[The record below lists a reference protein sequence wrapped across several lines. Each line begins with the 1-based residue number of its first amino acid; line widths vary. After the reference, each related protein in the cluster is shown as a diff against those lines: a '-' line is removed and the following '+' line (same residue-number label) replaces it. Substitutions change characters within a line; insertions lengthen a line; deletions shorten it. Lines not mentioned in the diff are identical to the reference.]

1 MRIIAAIECGGRTVF
16 LSDELILKGK
26 RMFIKKMTALAMA
39 LMFLV
44 ASNVTRV
51 EAAPVNTLTPEQIEA
66 IVRNMYDKFAAF
78 DAQGTTNCFAPDGTI
93 EDSVGTTPI
102 QGTQAIL
109 AYQQT
114 FPTLLNELRFQSV
127 DITVGG
133 QEAAIK
139 WRIRFKTKTGNVFF
153 LEGIGIVKV
162 NEDGKIQSARNFFD
176 LAYFQSQL
184 MQ

>member
-1 MRIIAAIECGGRTVF
+1 MRN
-16 LSDELILKGK
+16 LSFVK
-26 RMFIKKMTALAMA
+26 RMTALVMA

-51 EAAPVNTLTPEQIEA
+51 EAAPANNLTPEQIEA
-66 IVRNMYDKFAAF
+66 IVRDMYNKFAAF
-78 DAQGTTNCFAPDGTI
+78 DAQGTTDCFAPDGTI
-93 EDSVGTTPI
+93 EDSVGSTPI

-114 FPTLLNELRFQSV
+114 FPTLLDEIRFQSV

-133 QEAAIK
+133 QEAAVK
-139 WRIRFKTKTGNVFF
+139 WRIRLKTKTGNVFF
-153 LEGIGIVKV
+153 LDGIGILKV
-162 NEDGKIQSARNFFD
+162 NENGKIQSDRNFFD